1 MRRSAIVF
9 FLAMVLVLMVGAA
22 ALATPLTISEPGSF
36 FIFGEYAPANLGEFD
51 DLNVFY
57 AGVGYVVSDNF
68 ALGVLGEFDPWY
80 NSYGGFVM
88 LALDPFLFK
97 GEFVYSGSD
106 WDTKLTALYVFQ
118 TGKLN
123 VGIGGGVRF
132 CDDFD
137 DVGYF
142 IEAAASYEIAKNL
155 NIYGTVDYYPA
166 DGNFTY
172 SVGASL
178 AF

>member
-51 DLNVFY
+51 FNVFY

-68 ALGVLGEFDPWY
+68 ALGVLGEFDPWG